1 MKNWIIM
8 LLLSI
13 CFTQSKAQKHTF
25 DVIMLGDVVGE
36 VVFNK
41 TAKSNTDYTI
51 NYSFTADA
59 RVLFVR
65 TVVDMKILLNYTQ
78 GILQNATVNYKR
90 NNTILNRKY
99 TKNTQGYLVETNG
112 EKSQLLGEATLCI
125 MDLYDA
131 EPIGKQKVLGTKDAQ
146 WINLRSIGNHQYEL
160 KTGGS
165 KYLLTY
171 KNGLLEE
178 LLVKDFVNLTI
189 KRKK

>member
-1 MKNWIIM
+1 MKHWIAM

-65 TVVDMKILLNYTQ
+65 TVVDLKTFLNYKN

-90 NNTILNRKY
+90 NKNIINRKY
-99 TKNTQGYLVETNG
+99 TKSTEGYLVETNG
-112 EKSQLLGEATLCI
+112 ERSQLIGSATLCI
-125 MDLYDA
+125 INLYEK
-131 EPIGKQKVLGTKDAQ
+131 EPVSDKKVLATKDAN
-146 WINLRSIGNHQYEL
+146 WIELKSIGNHQYEM
-160 KTGGS
+160 KTTGS
-165 KYLLTY
+165 KYLFTY

-178 LLVKDFVNLTI
+178 LLIKDFVNLTI